1 MNSTKVV
8 AITSWTK
15 PGAVI
20 SSVRMQP
27 PMRSLRSSSR
37 TLPPFLA
44 SRAAQTSALMPL
56 PTMMWSGAVIRASPP
71 VTLPPLLLLRYER
84 QGAHRAAGALL
95 DLQRSGDDDG
105 ARGRQPVELAE
116 A

>member
-27 PMRSLRSSSR
+27 PMRSLRSSTS
-37 TLPPFLA
+37 TLRALA
-44 SRAAQTSALMPL
+44 ASIAAQTSALMPL
-56 PTMMWSGAVIRASPP
+56 PTMM
-71 VTLPPLLLLRYER
+71 
-84 QGAHRAAGALL
+84 
-95 DLQRSGDDDG
+95 
-105 ARGRQPVELAE
+105 
-116 A
+116 

>member
-27 PMRSLRSSSR
+27 PMTVVALEHQH
-37 TLPPFLA
+37 L
-44 SRAAQTSALMPL
+44 SALA
-56 PTMMWSGAVIRASPP
+56 GQHRRADQRVDAAADNDVI
-71 VTLPPLLLLRYER
+71 E
-84 QGAHRAAGALL
+84 GGH
-95 DLQRSGDDDG
+95 
-105 ARGRQPVELAE
+105 
-116 A
+116 